1 MKDLVDEHIE
11 LWSREL
17 PDLDPRVEGIV
28 TRIQVLERHR
38 QHQLEQALAAQGL
51 KMWEFKTLHIL
62 RRGGAPYRATATELA
77 AALDLSP
84 AAMTKRLDNL
94 EQDGLLRRSHDA
106 ADRRR
111 VFITL
116 TEAGLHAWENTISV
130 QDRVERQLVDVLR
143 PDEQDQLVSL
153 LRRLL
158 LAAER
163 RGQARRAGAPA
174 APGPATLTG

>member
-1 MKDLVDEHIE
+1 MLARVKDLVDEHIE

-17 PDLDPRVEGIV
+17 PDLNPRVEGIV
-28 TRIQVLERHR
+28 VRMQVLDRHLR
-38 QHQLEQALAAQGL
+38 RELEQALAGQGL

-62 RRGGAPYRATATELA
+62 RRGGPPYRATATELA

-111 VFITL
+111 VLINL
-116 TEAGLHAWENTISV
+116 TETGLRAWENTISL
-130 QDRVERQLVDVLR
+130 QDRVERRLVDVLR
-143 PDEQDQLVSL
+143 PEEQDQLVSL

-158 LAAER
+158 LAAQG
-163 RGQARRAGAPA
+163 RG
-174 APGPATLTG
+174 

>member
-1 MKDLVDEHIE
+1 MRDLVDEHIE

-28 TRIQVLERHR
+28 VRLQMLDRHLRRELER
-38 QHQLEQALAAQGL
+38 ALATQSL

-62 RRGGAPYRATATELA
+62 RRGGPPYRATATELA
-77 AALDLSP
+77 TALDLSP

-94 EQDGLLRRSHDA
+94 EQDGYLRRSHDD

-111 VFITL
+111 VLITL
-116 TEAGLHAWENTISV
+116 TEAGMRAWESTISL
-130 QDRVERQLVDVLR
+130 QDRVERQLVEVLR

-158 LAAER
+158 LSGQR
-163 RGQARRAGAPA
+163 RG
-174 APGPATLTG
+174 

>member
-1 MKDLVDEHIE
+1 MRDLVDEHIE
-11 LWSREL
+11 VWSREL

-28 TRIQVLERHR
+28 VRLQVLDRHLR
-38 QHQLEQALAAQGL
+38 RELEQALATQSL

-62 RRGGAPYRATATELA
+62 RRGGPPYRATATELA
-77 AALDLSP
+77 TALDLSP

-94 EQDGLLRRSHDA
+94 EQDGYLRRSHDD

-111 VFITL
+111 VLITL
-116 TEAGLHAWENTISV
+116 TEAGMRAWEDTISL
-130 QDRVERQLVDVLR
+130 QDGVERRLVDVLR

-158 LAAER
+158 LSAQG
-163 RGQARRAGAPA
+163 RG
-174 APGPATLTG
+174 

>member
-1 MKDLVDEHIE
+1 MRDLVDEHIE

-28 TRIQVLERHR
+28 VRLQLLDRHLRRELER
-38 QHQLEQALAAQGL
+38 ALATQSL

-62 RRGGAPYRATATELA
+62 RRGGPPYRATATELA
-77 AALDLSP
+77 TALDLSP

-94 EQDGLLRRSHDA
+94 EQDGYLRRSHDD

-111 VFITL
+111 VLITL
-116 TEAGLHAWENTISV
+116 TEAGMRAWESTISL
-130 QDRVERQLVDVLR
+130 QDQVERQLVDVLR

-158 LAAER
+158 LSGQR
-163 RGQARRAGAPA
+163 RG
-174 APGPATLTG
+174 

>member
-1 MKDLVDEHIE
+1 MQDLVDEHIE
-11 LWSREL
+11 MWSREL

-28 TRIQVLERHR
+28 VRLQVLDRHLR
-38 QHQLEQALAAQGL
+38 RELEQALATQSL

-62 RRGGAPYRATATELA
+62 RRGGPPYRATATELA
-77 AALDLSP
+77 TALDLSP

-94 EQDGLLRRSHDA
+94 EQDGYLRRSRDD

-111 VFITL
+111 VLITL
-116 TEAGLHAWENTISV
+116 TEAGIHAWENTISL

-158 LAAER
+158 LSAQR
-163 RGQARRAGAPA
+163 RG
-174 APGPATLTG
+174 

>member
-17 PDLDPRVEGIV
+17 PDMDPRVEGIV
-28 TRIQVLERHR
+28 TRIQALDMHLRHELER
-38 QHQLEQALAAQGL
+38 ALAHEGL

-62 RRGGAPYRATATELA
+62 RRGGPPYRATATELA
-77 AALDLSP
+77 ASLDLSP

-94 EQDGLLRRSHDA
+94 EQDGYLRRSHDD

-111 VFITL
+111 VLITL
-116 TEAGLHAWENTISV
+116 TQAGMSVWENTISL

-153 LRRLL
+153 LRTLL
-158 LAAER
+158 L
-163 RGQARRAGAPA
+163 GTQGRA
-174 APGPATLTG
+174 

>member
-1 MKDLVDEHIE
+1 MRDLVDEHIE

-28 TRIQVLERHR
+28 TRLQVLDRHLR
-38 QHQLEQALAAQGL
+38 RELEQALAARSL

-62 RRGGAPYRATATELA
+62 RRGGPPYRATATELA

-94 EQDGLLRRSHDA
+94 EQDGYLRRMHDD

-111 VFITL
+111 VLITL
-116 TEAGLHAWENTISV
+116 TEAGMHAWKETISL
-130 QDRVERQLVDVLR
+130 QDRVERRLVDVLQ

-158 LAAER
+158 LSAQG
-163 RGQARRAGAPA
+163 RG
-174 APGPATLTG
+174 

>member
-1 MKDLVDEHIE
+1 VKDLVDEHIE

-17 PDLDPRVEGIV
+17 PGLDPRVEGIV
-28 TRIQVLERHR
+28 TRIQVLDMHRRHE
-38 QHQLEQALAAQGL
+38 LEQALATHGL

-62 RRGGAPYRATATELA
+62 RRGGPPYRATATELA
-77 AALDLSP
+77 TALDLSP

-94 EQDGLLRRSHDA
+94 EQDGYLRRSHDD

-111 VFITL
+111 VLITL
-116 TEAGLHAWENTISV
+116 TEAGMHAWENTISL
-130 QDRVERQLVDVLR
+130 QDRVERQLVDVLG

-158 LAAER
+158 LGAQR
-163 RGQARRAGAPA
+163 RG
-174 APGPATLTG
+174 

>member
-1 MKDLVDEHIE
+1 VKDLVDEHIE

-17 PDLDPRVEGIV
+17 PGMDPRVEGIV
-28 TRIQVLERHR
+28 TRIQVLDMHRRHE
-38 QHQLEQALAAQGL
+38 LEQALATHGL

-62 RRGGAPYRATATELA
+62 RRGGPPYRSTATELA

-111 VFITL
+111 VLITL
-116 TEAGLHAWENTISV
+116 TASGMHAWENTISL
-130 QDRVERQLVDVLR
+130 QDRVERQLVDVLL
-143 PDEQDQLVSL
+143 PDEQEQLVSL

-158 LAAER
+158 LSAHG
-163 RGQARRAGAPA
+163 RG
-174 APGPATLTG
+174 

>member
-1 MKDLVDEHIE
+1 MRDLVDEHIE
-11 LWSREL
+11 MWSHEL

-28 TRIQVLERHR
+28 VRLQVLDRHLR
-38 QHQLEQALAAQGL
+38 RELEQALATQCL

-62 RRGGAPYRATATELA
+62 RRGGPPYRATATELA
-77 AALDLSP
+77 TALDLSP

-94 EQDGLLRRSHDA
+94 EQDGYLRRSHDD

-111 VFITL
+111 VLITL
-116 TEAGLHAWENTISV
+116 TEAGMRAWENTISL

-143 PDEQDQLVSL
+143 PAEQDQLVSL

-158 LAAER
+158 LSAQG
-163 RGQARRAGAPA
+163 RG
-174 APGPATLTG
+174 

>member
-1 MKDLVDEHIE
+1 VRDLVDEHIE

-17 PDLDPRVEGIV
+17 PGLDPRVEGIV
-28 TRIQVLERHR
+28 TRIQVLDMHRRHELER
-38 QHQLEQALAAQGL
+38 ALAARGL

-62 RRGGAPYRATATELA
+62 RRGGPPYRATATELA
-77 AALDLSP
+77 TALDLSP

-94 EQDGLLRRSHDA
+94 EQDGYLRRSHDN

-111 VFITL
+111 VLITL
-116 TEAGLHAWENTISV
+116 TEAGMRAWENTISL
-130 QDRVERQLVDVLR
+130 QDRVERELVDVLR

-158 LAAER
+158 LGAQR
-163 RGQARRAGAPA
+163 RG
-174 APGPATLTG
+174 

>member
-1 MKDLVDEHIE
+1 MRDLVDEHIE
-11 LWSREL
+11 MWSREL

-28 TRIQVLERHR
+28 VRLQALDRHLRRELER
-38 QHQLEQALAAQGL
+38 ALATQSL

-62 RRGGAPYRATATELA
+62 RRGGPPYRATATELA

-94 EQDGLLRRSHDA
+94 EQDGYLRRSHDD

-111 VFITL
+111 VLITL
-116 TEAGLHAWENTISV
+116 TEAGLRAWEDTISL
-130 QDRVERQLVDVLR
+130 QDRVERRLVDVLR
-143 PDEQDQLVSL
+143 PAEQDQLVSL

-158 LAAER
+158 LSAQG
-163 RGQARRAGAPA
+163 RG
-174 APGPATLTG
+174 

>member
-1 MKDLVDEHIE
+1 MRDLVDEHIE

-28 TRIQVLERHR
+28 TRLQALDRHLR
-38 QHQLEQALAAQGL
+38 HELEQALASQSL

-62 RRGGAPYRATATELA
+62 RRGGPPYRATATELA
-77 AALDLSP
+77 TALDLSP

-94 EQDGLLRRSHDA
+94 EQDGYLRRSHDD

-111 VFITL
+111 VLITL
-116 TEAGLHAWENTISV
+116 TEAGMRAWKSTISL
-130 QDRVERQLVDVLR
+130 QDRVERRLVDVLG

-158 LAAER
+158 L
-163 RGQARRAGAPA
+163 GARDG
-174 APGPATLTG
+174 G